1 MQVGKNAQE
10 VVLTKEKSEMKT
22 AEQPKNGSTEF
33 SVVDPMLFG
42 VSFNDVD
49 VAFRG
54 GTYAIR
60 PTKSVNP
67 QTGLH
72 THGVYCVQ
80 KLEILD
86 GDFAGEIR
94 TKAYYVGGLAGSV
107 PKGSPPRVLLVP
119 SVDGKNFVG
128 GLTPEQVIALA
139 LGELA
144 FEEEDFPNYEGSFLL
159 QPKDR
164 NMPLRQ
170 DSNYGQLVESIKR
183 LYPVGKNGKP
193 NEIAYGTTFPG
204 VLENKGPDFA
214 TGYGFHMRL
223 EGEEFKTLVA
233 VSALGPIAPTAAAQP
248 QTQTTQ
254 SVTQEV
260 SNVTAVTA
268 SANGNGLTP
277 DSVRSRIYQ
286 ALMKGPQVKNVVITQ
301 LMNEGGGSQKE
312 KDELVTILLA
322 PGTWESDLWAQQ
334 ADGKYALK

>member
-1 MQVGKNAQE
+1 
-10 VVLTKEKSEMKT
+10 MKT
-22 AEQPKNGSTEF
+22 AEQPKNGSMEF
-33 SVVDPMLFG
+33 SLVDPMLFG

-60 PTKSVNP
+60 PSRSNVNP
-67 QTGLH
+67 QTGFP

-80 KLEILD
+80 KMEILD

-94 TKAYYVGGLAGSV
+94 TKGYYVGGLAGSI

-119 SVDGKNFVG
+119 SIDGKTFVG
-128 GLTPEQVIALA
+128 GLSPEDVISLA
-139 LGELA
+139 IGTATFGEDEYA
-144 FEEEDFPNYEGSFLL
+144 NYEGSHLL

-164 NMPLRQ
+164 SMPLRQ
-170 DSNYGQLVESIKR
+170 DSQYGQLVESIKR

-233 VSALGPIAPTAAAQP
+233 VSALGPIAA
-248 QTQTTQ
+248 TTQ
-254 SVTQEV
+254 ATIATQP
-260 SNVTAVTA
+260 SNSLELPLSSSEISAVT
-268 SANGNGLTP
+268 NGSYMAE
-277 DSVRSRIYQ
+277 SVRPKIYQ
-286 ALMKGPQVKNVVITQ
+286 ALMGGPRIKNELITQ
-301 LMNEGGGSQKE
+301 LMNSENGDKNA
-312 KDELVTILLA
+312 LVTVLLA
-322 PGTWESDLWAQQ
+322 PGTWESDLWAQG